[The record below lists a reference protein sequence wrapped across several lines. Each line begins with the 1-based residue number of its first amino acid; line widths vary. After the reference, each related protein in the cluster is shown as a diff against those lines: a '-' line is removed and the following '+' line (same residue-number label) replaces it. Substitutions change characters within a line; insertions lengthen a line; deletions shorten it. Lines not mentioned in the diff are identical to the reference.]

1 MEKEN
6 LDEILKSTN
15 AILKS
20 SQELLGEVKAMN
32 EGIAFLQNEYKTNKK
47 YFRLEPGRTTIEDVI
62 KTAFEQGWQSHK
74 MYEYKKEKDEST
86 ENS

>member
-20 SQELLGEVKAMN
+20 SQELLDEINAIN
-32 EGIAFLQNEYKTNKK
+32 EGISFLQNEYKTNKK
-47 YFRLEPGRTTIEDVI
+47 YFRLEPGRTTIGDVI
-62 KTAFEQGWQSHK
+62 RTAFEQGWQTHK
-74 MYEYKKEKDEST
+74 LYEHKKNENEST
-86 ENS
+86 ENA

>member
-1 MEKEN
+1 MEKEE
-6 LDEILKSTN
+6 LDEILKSAD

-20 SQELLGEVKAMN
+20 SKGLLDELN
-32 EGIAFLQNEYKTNKK
+32 EMRKGISFLQNEYKTNTK
-47 YFRLEPGRTTIEDVI
+47 YFRLEPGRTTIDDVI

-74 MYEYKKEKDEST
+74 MFEYNKEKNEST

>member
-1 MEKEN
+1 MEKEE

-20 SQELLGEVKAMN
+20 SQELLDELNAMN
-32 EGIAFLQNEYKTNKK
+32 KGIAFLQNEYKTNKK
-47 YFRLEPGRTTIEDVI
+47 YFRLEPGKTTIDDVI
-62 KTAFEQGWQSHK
+62 KTAFEHGWQSHK

>member
-62 KTAFEQGWQSHK
+62 KTAFEQGWQMCK
-74 MYEYKKEKDEST
+74 LYEYNKQKNEST
-86 ENS
+86 ENA